1 VKIDRGVVDHV
12 KKLACLS
19 LTDEE
24 TARMTA
30 DLAAIVKY
38 VEELSELDTSNVE
51 PTTSVQLGPT
61 AWRADT
67 VCEGL
72 SHDDAL
78 AGAPRSGDGGFAVPG
93 FVESGS

>member
-1 VKIDRGVVDHV
+1 MKIDRGVVDHV

-51 PTTSVQLGPT
+51 PTTTVQLGPT
-61 AWRADT
+61 AWRPD
-67 VCEGL
+67 VVEEGL
-72 SHDDAL
+72 AHDEAL
-78 AGAPRSGDGGFAVPG
+78 AAAPRTADGGFAVPG